1 MTSAQPPGSKAT
13 RFETSKGISIAT
25 SFDSMGLKE
34 DLLRG
39 IYAYNF
45 ERPSAI
51 QQRAILPIISK
62 RDVIAQAQSGTG
74 KTGTLGISI
83 LQRIDTA
90 TRETQ
95 ALVLSPTR
103 ELATQ
108 TQGVIAALGDYMSVT
123 CHACIGGTR
132 MGDDVRKLEQGQHV
146 VSGTPGR
153 VYDML
158 KRRVLRARH
167 VRMLVLDEAD
177 QLLDAGFKD
186 QIYDIYRHLPPSTQV
201 VLLSATLPHDVLEL
215 TQKFMTDPLRILVK
229 RDELTLEGISQF
241 FVNVEKEDW
250 KFETLCDLYDS
261 LTITQAVIFCNTRAK
276 VDWLTRQMEDAN
288 FTVAA
293 MHGDMLQ
300 KERDAIMTKF
310 RQGVSRVLITTDIWA
325 RGIDVQQVSLV
336 INYDMCTNRENYIHR
351 IGRSGRFGRKGV
363 AINFVTADDIK
374 LLRDIEQYYGTQ
386 IDEMPM
392 NVADL
397 M

>member
-1 MTSAQPPGSKAT
+1 MSSSPPQRAADSLPPGSKAT
-13 RFETSKGISIAT
+13 RFETSRGISVAA
-25 SFDSMGLKE
+25 SFDEMGLKE

-51 QQRAILPIISK
+51 QQRAIMPIISK

-90 TRETQ
+90 LRETQ

-108 TQGVIAALGDYMSVT
+108 TQGVIAALGDYMSVQ

-132 MGDDVRKLEQGQHV
+132 MGDDIRKLEHGQHV

-158 KRRVLRARH
+158 KRRVLRTRH
-167 VRMLVLDEAD
+167 VKMLVLDEAD
-177 QLLDAGFKD
+177 QLLDRGFKD
-186 QIYDIYRHLPPSTQV
+186 QIYDIYRHMPPGTQV
-201 VLLSATLPHDVLEL
+201 VLLSATLPHDVLDL
-215 TQKFMTDPLRILVK
+215 TQKFMTEPLRILVK

-276 VDWLTRQMEDAN
+276 VDWLT
-288 FTVAA
+288 
-293 MHGDMLQ
+293 
-300 KERDAIMTKF
+300 
-310 RQGVSRVLITTDIWA
+310 
-325 RGIDVQQVSLV
+325 
-336 INYDMCTNRENYIHR
+336 
-351 IGRSGRFGRKGV
+351 
-363 AINFVTADDIK
+363 
-374 LLRDIEQYYGTQ
+374 
-386 IDEMPM
+386 
-392 NVADL
+392 
-397 M
+397 